1 MAEMG
6 RRLTCIHASTMLAT
20 FNKTPQKNGAVM
32 KKSYTENRLA
42 LWTGALIVFAI
53 LGGTRI
59 ILAGKD
65 AADETS
71 ATIRPE
77 ALRADMRF
85 LADDLLEGRGTGTRG
100 HEIAA
105 RFMASEFEA
114 MGLEPAGDNDS
125 YFQSV
130 PLRAIQPDQE
140 RTTMS
145 LWRGEKEQVLI
156 FGQDFISLVEPGRAE
171 VSVEAPVVYVGFGV
185 TAPEQSYDDYEGID
199 VKGKIVALVSGA
211 PPQFE
216 PTMRAHYSSGAVKA
230 ANAAAHGAV
239 GAIVLDSP
247 AIEQIHPF
255 KERVSDL
262 AFPDMRWLDTKGQPN
277 DYFPGLRGAVFLS
290 MEATASVF
298 QGSGRSPEEIFAAE
312 KERKPS
318 SMALPV
324 AAKIKTVSKF
334 RDLRSPNV
342 VARVIGSDPK
352 LRDEYVAYSAHLDHL
367 GIGQPVNGDRIYNGA
382 LDNAS
387 GSACLLEIARAYSRM
402 QPRPRR
408 SILFVSVT
416 AEEAGL
422 LGSDYFAHYPTV
434 PKDRLI
440 ANINIDGNLALLWP
454 IEDVI
459 ARGSEHSTLG
469 ITVREA
475 AARLSLDVSPD
486 PFPEQV
492 FFIRSDQYSF
502 VKQGMPSVFP
512 SVGTKSSNPH
522 IKPQQIITKWR
533 QTTYHKP
540 QDDMNQPF
548 DFESGAKYA
557 RYIFFLGYLVAQKSE
572 KPTWN
577 PGDFFGEHY
586 GKKTN

>member
-1 MAEMG
+1 M
-6 RRLTCIHASTMLAT
+6 
-20 FNKTPQKNGAVM
+20 NK
-32 KKSYTENRLA
+32 SHTENRLA
-42 LWTGALIVFAI
+42 LWMGALIVFAM
-53 LGGTRI
+53 LGGTRTG
-59 ILAGKD
+59 LAGKD

-71 ATIRPE
+71 AAIRPE

-105 RFMASEFEA
+105 KFMASEFEA
-114 MGLEPAGDNDS
+114 MGLEPAGDGES

-130 PLRAIQPDQE
+130 PLRAIEPDQE
-140 RTTMS
+140 RSTLS

-156 FGQDFISLVEPGRAE
+156 FGQDFISLVDPGRTE

-185 TAPEQSYDDYEGID
+185 TAPEQGYDDYAGID

-239 GAIVLDSP
+239 GATLLDSP

-255 KERVSDL
+255 KQRVSEL
-262 AFPDMRWLDTKGQPN
+262 AFPDMRWLDTNGQPN
-277 DYFPGLRGAVFLS
+277 EYFPELRGAVFLS

-298 QGSGRSPEEIFAAE
+298 QGSGKSPEEIFAAA
-312 KERKPS
+312 KEGKPS

-324 AAKIKTVSKF
+324 SAKIKTVSKF

-342 VARVIGSDPK
+342 VARVTGSDAK
-352 LRDEYVAYSAHLDHL
+352 LRDEYVVYTAHLDHL

-387 GSACLLEIARAYSRM
+387 GSACLLEIARAYSKM
-402 QPRPRR
+402 EPRPRR

-422 LGSDYFAHYPTV
+422 LGSDYFAHHPTV

-475 AARLSLDVSPD
+475 AARSSLDVSPD
-486 PFPEQV
+486 PFPELV

-502 VKQGMPSVFP
+502 VKQGIPSVFP
-512 SVGTKSSNPH
+512 SAGTKSSVPS

-557 RYIFFLGYLVAQKSE
+557 RYNFFLGYLIAQKTE
-572 KPTWN
+572 KPAWN

-586 GKKTN
+586 GKRTN

>member
-1 MAEMG
+1 M
-6 RRLTCIHASTMLAT
+6 T
-20 FNKTPQKNGAVM
+20 
-32 KKSYTENRLA
+32 KSYTENRVTR
-42 LWTGALIVFAI
+42 WMGALIVITLLA
-53 LGGTRI
+53 GTRI
-59 ILAGKD
+59 AFAGND
-65 AADETS
+65 AADEAS

-77 ALRADMRF
+77 AIRADMRF
-85 LADDLLEGRGTGTRG
+85 LADDLLEGRGAGTRG

-105 RFMASEFEA
+105 KFMASEFEA
-114 MGLEPAGDNDS
+114 MGLEPAGDKES

-130 PLRAIQPDQE
+130 PLRAIDADQE
-140 RTTMS
+140 RTTLS
-145 LWRGEKEQVLI
+145 LRRGGKEQVLI
-156 FGQDFISLVEPGRAE
+156 FGQDFISLVDPGRTE

-185 TAPEQSYDDYEGID
+185 TAAEQSYDDYAGID
-199 VKGKIVALVSGA
+199 AKGKIVAFVSGA

-216 PTMRAHYSSGAVKA
+216 PTMRAHYSSGAMKA
-230 ANAAAHGAV
+230 ANAAAHSAV
-239 GAIVLDSP
+239 GAILLDSP
-247 AIEQIHPF
+247 ATEQIHPF

-277 DYFPGLRGAVFLS
+277 DYFPELRGAVFLS

-298 QGSGRSPEEIFAAE
+298 QGSRKSPEEIFAAA
-312 KERKPS
+312 KQGKPS

-324 AAKIKTVSKF
+324 AAKIKIVSKF
-334 RDLRSPNV
+334 RDFRSPNV
-342 VARVIGSDPK
+342 VARVAGSDPK
-352 LRDEYVAYSAHLDHL
+352 LRDEYVVYTAHLDHL
-367 GIGQPVNGDRIYNGA
+367 GIGQPVKGDSIYNGA

-387 GSACLLEIARAYSRM
+387 GSACLLEIARAYSKM
-402 QPRPRR
+402 EPRPRR
-408 SILFVSVT
+408 SILFVSVA

-434 PKDRLI
+434 PKNRLI

-486 PFPEQV
+486 PFPELV

-502 VKQGMPSVFP
+502 VKQGIPSVFP
-512 SVGTKSSNPH
+512 SAGTKSSDPN
-522 IKPQQIITKWR
+522 IQPQQIITKWR

-557 RYIFFLGYLVAQKSE
+557 RYIFFLGYLVAQKTE
-572 KPTWN
+572 RPAWN

-586 GKKTN
+586 AKKAN

>member
-1 MAEMG
+1 M
-6 RRLTCIHASTMLAT
+6 
-20 FNKTPQKNGAVM
+20 NKFYA
-32 KKSYTENRLA
+32 ENRLA
-42 LWTGALIVFAI
+42 LWTCAVVVFAI

-59 ILAGKD
+59 VLAGKD

-71 ATIRPE
+71 AAIRPE

-105 RFMASEFEA
+105 KFMASEFEA
-114 MGLEPAGDNDS
+114 MGLEPAGDDES

-130 PLRAIQPDQE
+130 PLRAIEPDQE
-140 RTTMS
+140 HTTLS
-145 LWRGEKEQVLI
+145 LWRAEKEQVLT
-156 FGQDFISLVEPGRAE
+156 FGQDFISLVDPGRTE

-216 PTMRAHYSSGAVKA
+216 PTMRAHYSSGALKA
-230 ANAAAHGAV
+230 ANAAAHRAV
-239 GAIVLDSP
+239 GVIVLDSP
-247 AIEQIHPF
+247 AVEQIHPF

-277 DYFPGLRGAVFLS
+277 DYFPELRGAVFLS

-298 QGSGRSPEEIFAAE
+298 QGSGKSPEEIFAAARE
-312 KERKPS
+312 GKPS

-342 VARVIGSDPK
+342 VARVTGSDPN
-352 LRDEYVAYSAHLDHL
+352 LGDEYVVYTAHLDHL
-367 GIGQPVNGDRIYNGA
+367 GIGQPVNGDKIYNGA

-387 GSACLLEIARAYSRM
+387 GSACLLEIARAYSKM

-434 PKDRLI
+434 PENRLI

-454 IEDVI
+454 IEDII

-475 AARLSLDVSPD
+475 ATRLSLGVSPD
-486 PFPEQV
+486 PFPELV

-502 VKQGMPSVFP
+502 VKRGIPAVFP
-512 SVGTKSSNPH
+512 SVGTKSSDPN

-540 QDDMNQPF
+540 QDDMNQRF

-557 RYIFFLGYLVAQKSE
+557 RFNFFLGYLIAQKTE
-572 KPTWN
+572 KPAWN

>member
-1 MAEMG
+1 
-6 RRLTCIHASTMLAT
+6 LTGLPASTMLAT

-32 KKSYTENRLA
+32 KKAYTESRLA
-42 LWTGALIVFAI
+42 LCMNTLIVIAL

-59 ILAGKD
+59 VLAGKD
-65 AADETS
+65 AAEEVS

-114 MGLEPAGDNDS
+114 MRLEPAGDNGT

-130 PLRAIQPDQE
+130 PLRSIEPDQE
-140 RTTMS
+140 RTTLS
-145 LWRGEKEQVLI
+145 LWRRGKERVLI
-156 FGQDFISLVEPGRAE
+156 FGRDFLSLGDPGRTD
-171 VSVEAPVVYVGFGV
+171 VSVEAPVLYLGFGV
-185 TAPEQSYDDYEGID
+185 TAPEQGYDDYAGVD
-199 VKGKIVALVSGA
+199 AKGMIVAFVYGA

-216 PTMRAHYSSGAVKA
+216 PTMRAHYSSRAVKA

-239 GAIVLDSP
+239 GEMLLDSP
-247 AIEQIHPF
+247 ASEQIYPF
-255 KERVSDL
+255 KDRVSDM
-262 AFPDMRWLDTKGQPN
+262 AFPVMRWLDARGQPN
-277 DYFPGLRGAVFLS
+277 DNFPELRGTVFLS
-290 MEATASVF
+290 MDATTTVLE
-298 QGSGRSPEEIFAAE
+298 GSGKSPEEIFAAANE
-312 KERKPS
+312 GKS
-318 SMALPV
+318 STMALPV
-324 AAKIKTVSKF
+324 AAKIRTVSKF

-342 VARVIGSDPK
+342 VARVMGSDPK
-352 LRDEYVAYSAHLDHL
+352 LRDEYVVYTAHLDHL
-367 GIGQPVNGDRIYNGA
+367 GMGQPVNGDKIYNGA

-387 GSACLLEIARAYSRM
+387 GSACLLEIARAYSQM
-402 QPRPRR
+402 NPHPRR

-416 AEEAGL
+416 GEEAGL
-422 LGSDYFAHYPTV
+422 LGSDYFARYPTV
-434 PKDRLI
+434 TKQCLI

-469 ITVREA
+469 ISVQEA

-486 PFPEQV
+486 PSPELV

-502 VKQGMPSVFP
+502 VKQGVPSVV
-512 SVGTKSSNPH
+512 SSAGRKSSDPN

-557 RYIFFLGYLVAQKSE
+557 RYNFLLGYLVAQRTE
-572 KPTWN
+572 KPAWN

-586 GKKTN
+586 GKKAD